1 MWEQNQHVFL
11 GGWSGQACQTITG
24 NGEVEAANCSLGAA
38 AKKPSANPR
47 GLGEE
52 PRKRVLAG
60 IEGNGRQQYRTHRR
74 GGEVARVLPGGGNCM
89 SGCQ

>member
-11 GGWSGQACQTITG
+11 GRWSGQACQTITG

-52 PRKRVLAG
+52 PQEESSSRNRRKWETTVPNPQERWGGSQGA
-60 IEGNGRQQYRTHRR
+60 TRR
-74 GGEVARVLPGGGNCM
+74 R
-89 SGCQ
+89 